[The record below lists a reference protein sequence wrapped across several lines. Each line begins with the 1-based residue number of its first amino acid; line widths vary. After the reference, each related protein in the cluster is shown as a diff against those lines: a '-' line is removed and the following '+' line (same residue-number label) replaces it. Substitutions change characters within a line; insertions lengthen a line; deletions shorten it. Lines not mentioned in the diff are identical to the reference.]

1 MKGLK
6 WSDGLHGMKKVLTTV
21 FAWLVGSAV
30 LVYLGVVGVGT
41 GSCSP

>member
-21 FAWLVGSAV
+21 FAWLVGGAV